1 MGEIKIKEIE
11 KQVEVL
17 ERSSGRWV
25 MSYAVDEGG
34 KITDVEYANFGPLD
48 DYVIN
53 VRGFKPSL
61 CRQIN
66 CMKLESVDDKI
77 PDDLKS
83 VYEEWLVDNV
93 EAQGG
98 AINISGIYRV
108 VLGMPIAIADAL
120 GITPEMEIWDEDDD
134 DDF

>member
-11 KQVEVL
+11 KQVEAL

-25 MSYAVDEGG
+25 MSYTIEEGG
-34 KITDVEYANFGPLD
+34 KITDVEYANFGPFD

-53 VRGFKPSL
+53 VWNLKPSL
-61 CRQIN
+61 CRQVN
-66 CMKLESVDDKI
+66 CMKLEPVDDKI

-83 VYEEWLVDNV
+83 VYEEWLADNV

-108 VLGMPIAIADAL
+108 VLGMPIAVADAL